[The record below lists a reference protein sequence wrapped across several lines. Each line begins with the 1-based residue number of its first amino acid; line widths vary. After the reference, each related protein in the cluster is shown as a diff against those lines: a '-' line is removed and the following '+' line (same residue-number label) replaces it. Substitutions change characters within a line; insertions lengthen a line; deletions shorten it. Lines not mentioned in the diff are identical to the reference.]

1 MDLYPIV
8 VFIHAATILLF
19 FIAHGTSMFVAF
31 QLKRETEPARV
42 RALLDLSRYSLGFP
56 TLAAVIVGLVAGI
69 AAGFMGDHWGSLWI
83 WISIGLFVVVALAM
97 TPMMT
102 KRLAPIRAAAGAAR
116 AAGSGGSEAAEPATE
131 DPAELRRLIGD
142 WNPMPTAIIG
152 LAAFVAILWLMMAKP
167 F

>member
-1 MDLYPIV
+1 VDLYPVV

-42 RALLDLSRYSLGFP
+42 RALLELSRYSLGFP

-69 AAGFMGDHWGSLWI
+69 AAGFMGDHWGRLWI
-83 WISIGLFVVVALAM
+83 WISIGLFVLVAGAM

-102 KRLAPIRAAAGAAR
+102 FRLAPIRAAAGAVR
-116 AAGSGGSEAAEPATE
+116 PSGRGGSEAAQPATE

-142 WNPMPTAIIG
+142 WNPVPAAVMG
-152 LAAFVAILWLMMAKP
+152 LVAFVAILWLMMAKP